1 MKSGNATDN
10 IIDNSGI
17 VSGLIGCP
25 LIDCSMMD
33 KDLLGGLPL
42 IEIENIETWHH
53 CGNFR
58 IGLLAL
64 KVCFRVEHTEQK
76 GIFPI

>member
-1 MKSGNATDN
+1 MKSGNATDK
-10 IIDNSGI
+10 IVDNSGI

-58 IGLLAL
+58 IGVLAL

-76 GIFPI
+76 